1 MKGDVNT
8 DVITTQE
15 AQYLANMWQLYLL
28 DEQKYKLME
37 QFNLSPETFNYGE
50 VVNDM
55 GKLPE
60 SPIID
65 TNANKN

>member
-1 MKGDVNT
+1 MKGDV
-8 DVITTQE
+8 DIEVISTQE

-28 DEQKYKLME
+28 DDSKYKYME
-37 QFNLSPETFNYGE
+37 QFNYHPSSFNYAE

-60 SPIID
+60 SVVED
-65 TNANKN
+65 KST